1 MTDQQKKWFK
11 AAGIR
16 ALKTFLQVALG
27 FITVGA
33 AISDI
38 KWGMMLSTAFV
49 AGLYSIITS
58 VITGLPEVPNDM
70 KDEGEDNNGPTDT

>member
-1 MTDQQKKWFK
+1 MEDEKNLKKWFK

-16 ALKTFLQVALG
+16 ALYTIAETALG

-38 KWGMMLSTAFV
+38 NWKMMASVSFV
-49 AGLYSIITS
+49 AGVASILKSIA
-58 VITGLPEVPNDM
+58 VGIPEVPGNT
-70 KDEGEDNNGPTDT
+70 KEGTNA

>member
-1 MTDQQKKWFK
+1 MKEDKPFYKWFK

-16 ALKTFLQVALG
+16 ALHTMAQTALG

-38 KWGMMLSTAFV
+38 NWGMMISVTIV
-49 AGLYSIITS
+49 AGIASILKS
-58 VITGLPEVPNDM
+58 VAVGLPEVPEGPEG
-70 KDEGEDNNGPTDT
+70 DEDR

>member
-1 MTDQQKKWFK
+1 MKEDKPFYKWFK

-16 ALKTFLQVALG
+16 ALHTMAQTALG

-38 KWGMMLSTAFV
+38 NWGMMISVTIV
-49 AGLYSIITS
+49 AGIASILKS
-58 VITGLPEVPNDM
+58 AAVGLPEVPEGPEG
-70 KDEGEDNNGPTDT
+70 DEDR